1 MKGTSPQADAL
12 VPAERIERSIIVV
25 RRQKVVLDSDLAA
38 LYGVSTKRLNEQ
50 VRRNPTRFPAD
61 FAFQTTRDEYDAL
74 RSQIA
79 TLKEGR
85 GEHRKYLP
93 WAFTEHGALMAAN
106 VLNSPRAVQM
116 SVYVVRAFL
125 RLREWVV
132 GQTELATKLSEL
144 ERRVAGHDEDL
155 RAIVQTI
162 RRLVAPPDT
171 PRRRI
176 GFRGGE
182 PEPSPDR
189 RPCHTLARRRSKCRR
204 PGA

>member
-1 MKGTSPQADAL
+1 M
-12 VPAERIERSIIVV
+12 
-25 RRQKVVLDSDLAA
+25 RQVW
-38 LYGVSTKRLNEQ
+38 
-50 VRRNPTRFPAD
+50 RNPARFPAD
-61 FAFQTTRDEYDAL
+61 FAFQTTRDEYEAL

-132 GQTELATKLSEL
+132 GQTESATKLSEL

-155 RAIVQTI
+155 RAMVQTI
-162 RRLVAPPDT
+162 RRLMAPPDT

-182 PEPSPDR
+182 PSR
-189 RPCHTLARRRSKCRR
+189 A
-204 PGA
+204 

>member
-1 MKGTSPQADAL
+1 MLGGSGPLPEAFHATLPSMKGTPPREDAL
-12 VPAERIERSIIVV
+12 IPAERIERAIVV
-25 RRQKVVLDSDLAA
+25 IRRQKVMLDSDLAA

-61 FAFQTTRDEYDAL
+61 FAFQTTRDEYEAL

-162 RRLVAPPDT
+162 RRLLAPPET

-182 PEPSPDR
+182 PSR
-189 RPCHTLARRRSKCRR
+189 A
-204 PGA
+204 

>member
-1 MKGTSPQADAL
+1 MRGTSPREDAL
-12 VPAERIERSIIVV
+12 APTERVERSIIVV
-25 RRQKVVLDSDLAA
+25 RRQRVVLDSDLAA

-50 VRRNPTRFPAD
+50 VRRNLTRFPAD
-61 FAFQTTRDEYDAL
+61 FAFQTTRDEYKAL

-85 GEHRKYLP
+85 GAHRKYLP
-93 WAFTEHGALMAAN
+93 WVFTEHGALMAAN
-106 VLNSPRAVQM
+106 VLNRPHAVQM

-144 ERRVAGHDEDL
+144 ERRVGGHDEDL

-182 PEPSPDR
+182 PESSGRPRRKVVDR
-189 RPCHTLARRRSKCRR
+189 A
-204 PGA
+204 